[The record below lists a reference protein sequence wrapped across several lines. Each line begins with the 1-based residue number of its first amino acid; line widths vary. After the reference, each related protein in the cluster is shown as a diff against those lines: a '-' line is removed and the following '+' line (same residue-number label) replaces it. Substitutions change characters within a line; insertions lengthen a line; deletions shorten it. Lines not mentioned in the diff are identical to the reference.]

1 MQTMMESLTAFEPCH
16 RAEAH
21 PAIIPAIDEHG
32 RIKLPGFPSGLSM
45 ESYLPLVHLYANV
58 VEASRILDR
67 YRPQLRKLE
76 LPQAADSQA
85 NDDAE
90 HFLQPGFNPAQ
101 SPLTALTSSHV
112 QPHLYYKRED
122 QTVTRAY
129 KVRGAVVGMAKMMES
144 RNVRRFISVS
154 TGNHALGVLK
164 AAELLCPD
172 SVRVVV
178 PHNTSLGKLE
188 KLNGVLELLNQKNIR
203 ADLLKVGSTFD
214 EARVWAMA
222 QESEQEAYLD
232 PYGDP
237 WVVAGQGTLGLE
249 LAQQIRALLQRP
261 NRYKEVVVI
270 SPVGGGGLL
279 TGTTVALKM
288 ASAWEAAFRNIDV
301 RFLGLRLEEP
311 NALLGDAIRVAELAD
326 FNRCVLESLR
336 VPLLTMSDDHMAE
349 GIAFVK
355 RDIGR
360 TVEGAS
366 GGAVYPTIHL
376 AAYQPNET
384 RLVVSILSGA
394 NAMK

>member
-1 MQTMMESLTAFEPCH
+1 MQTMMESLTAFGPCH
-16 RAEAH
+16 RAEAQ

-32 RIKLPGFPSGLSM
+32 RIKLPGFPSGLSV

-67 YRPQLRKLE
+67 YRPQLRQLE
-76 LPQAADSQA
+76 LPGMAFS
-85 NDDAE
+85 DDVE
-90 HFLQPGFNPAQ
+90 PMFNAAQ
-101 SPLTALTSSHV
+101 SPLTALTPSRL
-112 QPHLYYKRED
+112 QPHLLYKRED

-129 KVRGAVVGMAKMMES
+129 KVRGAVVGMAKAMES
-144 RNVRRFISVS
+144 RNVKNFLSVS

-164 AAELLCPD
+164 AAELLCPE

-178 PHNTSLGKLE
+178 PHNTAPGKLE
-188 KLNGVLELLNQKNIR
+188 KLNGVLDLLNQKNIR

-214 EARVWAMA
+214 EARLWAMA

-270 SPVGGGGLL
+270 APVGGGGLL
-279 TGTTVALKM
+279 TGTSVALKM
-288 ASAWEAAFRNIDV
+288 ASAWEATFRNVDV
-301 RFLGLRLEEP
+301 RFLGLRLEDP
-311 NALLGDAIRVAELAD
+311 DALLGDAIRVAELAD
-326 FNRCVLESLR
+326 FNQQALESLR
-336 VPLLTMSDDHMAE
+336 VPLLPMSDNHMAE
-349 GIAFVK
+349 GVAFVK
-355 RDIGR
+355 KDIGR

-366 GGAVYPTIHL
+366 GGAVYPTLYHT
-376 AAYQPNET
+376 AYQPSET

-394 NAMK
+394 NTMK